1 MKTKQIVQKLGQF
14 SRRFNSRIIW
24 AYVAVMQVLLLV
36 LIYLSWPPT
45 HLTLF
50 VPADEASA
58 WQSLITDFHQNY
70 PKIRINLRTRTNLAG
85 DITYRLKE
93 DFVRECQAG
102 NSLYDLVY
110 TDIIWMPEFAAKGC
124 LVNLYEW
131 TAKEDLLNEGFLPSA
146 IDAGEYQGKLYRMPL
161 RSDIGLLY
169 YRKNLLG
176 NTQPPETLQQLTAL
190 AKNWKNQGNYQGVYL
205 WQGWRYEGLVAT
217 FVEVLESYGGFW
229 IKPDSLEVGL
239 DQPEAKQAVR
249 FLLDT
254 IRDNISSPEV
264 ILYSEQE
271 SLETFN
277 QELNTLFLRQW
288 PYVWNQFPD
297 PANIGVQVLKLSGD
311 SNQSLRPSGCN
322 GSWGLGIAKNSKHQD
337 KAWKAVQYFTS
348 QAAQKKL
355 ILEKGYLPSRE
366 ALFDDPEITA
376 KYPYLPSLKEAVKNS
391 IVRPPIPQYAQAS
404 FILQKYLSKLI
415 TRTALAQRVDDNEI
429 TQLMQEAADETRQ
442 LLSLDRLTINLRDV
456 LP

>member
-1 MKTKQIVQKLGQF
+1 MKARQLVKRLGQF
-14 SRRFNSRIIW
+14 SRRLNSRSIW
-24 AYVAVMQVLLLV
+24 AFVAVVQVLLLL
-36 LIYLSWPPT
+36 LIYLTWPPT

-50 VPADEASA
+50 VSADEDTA
-58 WQSLITDFHQNY
+58 WQSLITDFHNQY
-70 PKIRINLRTRTNLAG
+70 PNIRINLRTKTNLAG
-85 DITYRLKE
+85 DITYRLKD
-93 DFVRECQAG
+93 DFVRDCQTG

-124 LVNLYEW
+124 LVDLYKW
-131 TAKEDLLNEGFLPSA
+131 TARDTLVNEGFLPST

-176 NTQPPETLQQLTAL
+176 NTQPPETLQQLKQLSQT
-190 AKNWKNQGNYQGVYL
+190 WKNQGNYQGVYL

-239 DQPEAKQAVR
+239 DQPEAEQAVQ
-249 FLLDT
+249 FLLNT
-254 IRDNISSPEV
+254 IRENISSPEV

-271 SLETFN
+271 SLDRFN
-277 QELNTLFLRQW
+277 QDPNTLFIRQW
-288 PYVWNQFPD
+288 PYAWNQLAD
-297 PANIGVQVLKLSGD
+297 PSNVGVQVLNLSFD
-311 SNQSLRPSGCN
+311 TDKNTWVPSGCN
-322 GSWGLGIAKNSKHQD
+322 GSWGLGISKNSQHPDQ
-337 KAWKAVQYFTS
+337 AWKALQYFTS

-355 ILEKGYLPSRE
+355 ILEQGYLPSRE
-366 ALFDDPEITA
+366 ALYDDPEIKA

-391 IVRPPIPQYAQAS
+391 ILRPPIPQYDQAS

-415 TRTALAQRVDDNEI
+415 TRTALAQRVDNNEI
-429 TQLMQEAADETRQ
+429 TQLMQESADETRQ
-442 LLSLDRLTINLRDV
+442 LLNLEMLTIN
-456 LP
+456 

>member
-1 MKTKQIVQKLGQF
+1 MKTKQLVKRLGQF
-14 SRRFNSRIIW
+14 SRRLNSRSIW
-24 AYVAVMQVLLLV
+24 IFVAVIQVLLLL
-36 LIYLSWPPT
+36 LIYLTWSPT

-70 PKIRINLRTRTNLAG
+70 PKIRINLKTRTNLAG

-131 TAKEDLLNEGFLPSA
+131 TAKDTLINEGFLPSA
-146 IDAGEYQGKLYRMPL
+146 IDAGEYKGQLYRMPL

-176 NTQPPETLQQLTAL
+176 NTQPPATLQQLKTL
-190 AKNWKNQGNYQGVYL
+190 AQSWKNQGNSQGVYL

-229 IKPDSLEVGL
+229 IKPESLEVGL
-239 DQPEAKQAVR
+239 DQPAAEQAVQ
-249 FLLDT
+249 FLLNT

-264 ILYSEQE
+264 ILYSEEE

-277 QELNTLFLRQW
+277 QDQNTIFLRQW
-288 PYVWNQFPD
+288 PYVWNQFTD
-297 PANIGVQVLKLSGD
+297 PANIGVQVLNLS
-311 SNQSLRPSGCN
+311 SHPTNNNLRPSACN

-337 KAWKAVQYFTS
+337 KAWKAIQYFTS

-391 IVRPPIPQYAQAS
+391 ILRPPLPQYDQVS

-415 TRTALAQRVDDNEI
+415 TRTALAQRVDNNEI
-429 TQLMQEAADETRQ
+429 TRLMQEAADETRQ
-442 LLSLDRLTINLRDV
+442 LLNLDAISVQR
-456 LP
+456 